1 MKILVVGSGGRE
13 HALVEV
19 ISKSPRVHK
28 IYCAPGNAGTSQ
40 KAENINIQVYNI
52 NGLLNFAR
60 EEEIGLTVV
69 GPEVPL
75 MLGIVDEFR
84 KNGMPIF
91 GPTARA
97 AKLET
102 SKIFA
107 KQIMQKYG
115 IPTAEF
121 VICESKEE
129 LINATNDKQLPYVIK
144 VDGLAAGKGALV
156 ILSKE
161 DLDEA
166 IKEIYDDDKFGEAAQ
181 QVIIEDFLEGEEISV
196 FAITDGTNFRLLHTA
211 QDHKRA
217 FDGDKGPNT
226 GGMGAYAPAPL
237 GNQEVMENAQEMV
250 IKPMLKAMQSEEIP
264 YTGVLYCG
272 LMIKDNI
279 PSVVEFNVRFGD
291 PEAQVILPLVES
303 DVIEILEGAAKEN
316 LSSKAFKLKQK
327 SACTVVLASGG
338 YPGSYEKGKEIKNL
352 DKVSEKVCVFHAG
365 TKEENGKIL
374 TSGGRVLA
382 VTAQY
387 EDLETAINKV
397 YEQVEKIYFE
407 KKQYRTDIGKKAL
420 DRIK

>member
-1 MKILVVGSGGRE
+1 MKILVIGSGGRE
-13 HALVEV
+13 HALVDV

-28 IYCAPGNAGTSQ
+28 IYCAPGNAGTIE
-40 KAENINIQVYNI
+40 KAENINIQAYNI
-52 NGLLNFAR
+52 KGLLKFAH
-60 EEEIGLTVV
+60 EEEINLTVV

-84 KNGMPIF
+84 KNGLPIF
-91 GPTARA
+91 GPTAEA

-107 KQIMQKYG
+107 KQIMQKYNV
-115 IPTAEF
+115 PTADF
-121 VICESKEE
+121 VICDNKED
-129 LINATNDKQLPYVIK
+129 LINATKNKNLPYVIK

-156 ILSKE
+156 ILTKD
-161 DLDEA
+161 DLNVA
-166 IKEIYDDDKFGEAAQ
+166 IKEIYDEDKFGDAAQ
-181 QVIIEDFLEGEEISV
+181 QVIVEDFLEGEELSI
-196 FAITDGTNFRLLHTA
+196 FAITDGVNFQLLHTA

-237 GNQEVMENAQEMV
+237 GNHEVLENARNMV
-250 IKPMLKAMQSEEIP
+250 IKPMLKGMASEGIP

-272 LMIKDNI
+272 LMINNNV

-291 PEAQVILPLVES
+291 PEAQVILPLIES

-316 LSSKAFKLKQK
+316 ISSKAFKLKQK

-338 YPGSYEKGKEIKNL
+338 YPGSYDKGNEITGL
-352 DKVSEKVCVFHAG
+352 DQISTEVSVFHAG
-365 TKEENGKIL
+365 TKKEDQKIL

-382 VTAQY
+382 VTAL
-387 EDLETAINKV
+387 DDKLETAINKA
-397 YEQVEKIYFE
+397 YEAVNKINFD